1 MLYCLSEREIEIYDT
16 DKVKAKDYLIS
27 EEDEDGNIIANSP
40 KYIGMQVVALDDNS
54 FRKYAKRAGV
64 DYEKVKNDG
73 ILNDYSS
80 FYITSEDGAQT
91 RVIDNIY
98 NYQIGDEVT
107 GKITDKDGNKKDM
120 SIKIGARFNENPY
133 GIEDYYYTGGYLV
146 INKDMHK
153 DKNFYLWYLTIKATD
168 ANTLEDNIEKVNSDI
183 RILNIAEE
191 MRSQRAM
198 ILVIKIFLYGFIGVI
213 ALIGVTNIFNTITSN
228 MELRQKEFAMLKS
241 IGMTKKEFDRM
252 INLET
257 IFYGTK
263 SLLYGIA
270 LGLLGTYR
278 TIQGIRTKRR
288 TKIILTNR
296 TNNNFNYMCICISI
310 YNNEI

>member
-1 MLYCLSEREIEIYDT
+1 MLYCLTEREIEIYDT
-16 DKVKAKDYLIS
+16 GKVNEKDYLVS
-27 EEDEDGNIIANSP
+27 AEDENGNIVPNG
-40 KYIGMQVVALDDNS
+40 KEYIGLQVVALDDNS

-73 ILNDYSS
+73 ILNDFYTYYGKNEQGIEERQIGNVYS
-80 FYITSEDGAQT
+80 
-91 RVIDNIY
+91 
-98 NYQIGDEVT
+98 YQIGDMVT
-107 GKITDKDGNKKDM
+107 GKVTSNDGNKKDM

-133 GIEDYYYTGGYLV
+133 GIEDYFYTGGYLV
-146 INKDMHK
+146 INKDMHE
-153 DKNFYLWYLTIKATD
+153 DKNFYFWYLMVKTTD
-168 ANTLEDNIEKVNSDI
+168 ANTLEDNIEKINSDI

-278 TIQGIRTKRR
+278 
-288 TKIILTNR
+288 II
-296 TNNNFNYMCICISI
+296 
-310 YNNEI
+310 

>member
-27 EEDEDGNIIANSP
+27 EEDEYGNISENSQE
-40 KYIGMQVVALDDNS
+40 YIGLQVVALDDNS

-73 ILNDYSS
+73 ILNDWYS
-80 FYITSEDGAQT
+80 YYEQGVQEKQKGNVYT
-91 RVIDNIY
+91 
-98 NYQIGDEVT
+98 YQIGDTIT
-107 GKITDKDGNKKDM
+107 GKITDKDGSKKDI
-120 SIKIGARFNENPY
+120 SIKLGARFEENPY

-153 DKNFYLWYLTIKATD
+153 DKNFYLWYLSIKATD
-168 ANTLEDNIEKVNSDI
+168 ANILEDNIEKVNSDI

-278 TIQGIRTKRR
+278 TIQGIRTKRH
-288 TKIILTNR
+288 TKIILANR